1 MASPRIKFKYPEALL
16 QAFDEAALWRIAR
29 EAFYVGV
36 YQLGALSSARAGAA
50 RGISRVAFLDL
61 LAAYGVSAFDETTDL
76 AEDQQNA
83 EHGRL

>member
-16 QAFDEAALWRIAR
+16 QTFDGAALWRIAR
-29 EAFYVGV
+29 EAFYVRV

-50 RGISRVAFLDL
+50 LGISRVAFLDL
-61 LAAYGVSAFDETTDL
+61 LGDYGVSAFDETTDL